1 MAKITRQAIVAK
13 DHGMVDKLAGFKL
26 QELRLIAFCLAHYDS
41 RKPDNPEFKSSIQD
55 LLDIFP
61 GMDENSAY
69 DVVRAAM
76 IGINK
81 KPLEFKEGNKRH
93 FWNWFR
99 GFTYYEG
106 EGVFE
111 FRINPDLHPYLLE
124 LKGTF
129 TRFRLLEVYQFK
141 SATTW
146 KLYEHLKKCWS
157 FSKIW
162 AVSLD
167 ELKIKLGIPL
177 KYPRWA
183 DFRNVV
189 IDPAITEINRNSDI
203 FVTYEKKKHVRT
215 VAGLIFTVNQR
226 QPDGVISIE
235 GQYEKILKLLLEN
248 GIHDKTARDYTKKI
262 EDSGRSSDLINKIP
276 NIRKRWVTGK
286 PKDLKTG
293 KEIPLSQYLLAAIN
307 DELRP
312 QDLPFERSDKSLHSE
327 AQKCWQT
334 CKGTCGVFQYGTPLQ
349 PACEYCPG
357 RSNKTSTLDSRTQKS

>member
-1 MAKITRQAIVAK
+1 MAKINRQAIVAK

-61 GMDENSAY
+61 GMDEKSAY
-69 DVVRAAM
+69 DVVREAM
-76 IGINK
+76 MGINK

-106 EGVFE
+106 EGFFE
-111 FRINPDLHPYLLE
+111 FRINPDLHPHLLE

-177 KYPRWA
+177 KYPRWGSFK
-183 DFRNVV
+183 DRV
-189 IDPAITEINRNSDI
+189 IDPAIGEINRNSDL

-215 VAGLIFTVNQR
+215 VTGLIFTVNTR
-226 QPDGVISIE
+226 QPDDVVTVESQNE
-235 GQYEKILKLLLEN
+235 RILKLLLEN
-248 GIHDKTARDYTKKI
+248 GVHPKTAGEYTQKI
-262 EDSGRSSDLINKIP
+262 EDSGRTSDLINKIP
-276 NIRKRWVTGK
+276 AIRKRWTAGK
-286 PKDLKTG
+286 PKDQKTG
-293 KEIPLSQYLLAAIN
+293 KEIPLSKYLLAAIT

-312 QDLPFERSDKSLHSE
+312 QELPFEKPEKALRIE
-327 AQKCWQT
+327 AEKCWAS
-334 CKGTCGVFQYGTPLQ
+334 CKGTCGVFRYGTPPQ
-349 PACEYCPG
+349 PVCRFCPG
-357 RSNKTSTLDSRTQKS
+357 R